1 MNLIDLK
8 ANLNLCSTCRMTFR
22 FDSKGITVNEKT
34 ADYNSGCGFGH
45 GVVAS
50 GRFRRV
56 ASRKPKLKDPLSG
69 EPLE

>member
-1 MNLIDLK
+1 
-8 ANLNLCSTCRMTFR
+8 MTFR